1 MSKEKKLV
9 NHVAYV
15 LDMSGSMNSY
25 ASKMRDLIEGSL
37 RAMQNSARSM
47 NQETY
52 FSLYMFSD
60 TVQAVCVDVP
70 IEDADLSRVNFKTGG
85 LTALVDGILKAV
97 RDGLNLQVK
106 QKETEDHAYL
116 LNVITDGEENAS
128 KTTASDL
135 KTILKRLNDRWTIA
149 VQVPNQ
155 NGVFFAKNL
164 GFAADNI
171 EVWKAGSERGLEES
185 LSSFTKGYDS
195 YVATR
200 SAGVAKSTSFYAK
213 TDLSNLSKQ
222 SVKSTLVEVSG
233 KLYPC
238 QSGPI
243 QIRDFVEHV
252 TGLPYVKGNAY
263 YELVKPELV
272 QDGKDIVII
281 NTVAKDGKKYGGADA
296 RSVLGLPDGRIKLS
310 PGEHGDWR
318 VFVQSTSVNR
328 KIEKGTSVFV
338 KN

>member
-15 LDMSGSMNSY
+15 LDMSGSMSSY
-25 ASKMRDLIEGSL
+25 EGKMRSLIEGSL
-37 RAMQNSARSM
+37 KAMQNSARTM

-52 FSLYMFSD
+52 FSLYMFAD

-70 IEDADLSRVNFKTGG
+70 IEDADLSRVSFKTGG
-85 LTALVDGILKAV
+85 LTALIDGILKAV

-106 QKETEDHAYL
+106 HKETEDHAYL
-116 LNVITDGEENAS
+116 LNVITDGEENRS
-128 KTTASDL
+128 KTSVADL

-149 VQVPNQ
+149 VQVPDA

-164 GFAADNI
+164 GFDADNI
-171 EVWKAGSERGLEES
+171 EIWKAGSSRGLEES
-185 LSSFTKGYDS
+185 LDSFTRGYDS
-195 YVATR
+195 YVSSRSTGATR
-200 SAGVAKSTSFYAK
+200 SVNFYAK
-213 TDLSNLSKQ
+213 TDLSTLSK
-222 SVKSTLVEVSG
+222 STVKGTLMEVSG

-243 QIRDFVEHV
+243 QIRDFVENV
-252 TGLPYVKGNAY
+252 TNRPYVKGNAY
-263 YELVKPELV
+263 YELVKPELI
-272 QDGKDIVII
+272 QEGKDIVIV
-281 NTVAKDGKKYGGADA
+281 NTVAKDGKKYGGAEA
-296 RSVLGLPDGRIKLS
+296 RHILGLPDGRFKLT
-310 PGEHGDWR
+310 PGDHGDWR

-338 KN
+338 KD